1 MATRGPGL
9 GGVVNHLRQVH
20 LRGQDLGEVADLD
33 RRLPRVPGE
42 DPELDPDPLEV
53 GDHIQDPVLEP
64 VIYGYGGGA
73 NNVLALH
80 DLVRHGDQLIVP
92 IPDQRQCHL
101 ELREPLICVLL
112 REDPD
117 VEDQILQPFRTEFC
131 EMINS
136 SRASKNDG
144 ENNTEMRVNRCCKRN
159 TPYRPSVP
167 AC

>member
-1 MATRGPGL
+1 MATRALTFGG
-9 GGVVNHLRQVH
+9 GGVYHLCQVH
-20 LRGQDLGEVADLD
+20 LRGQDLGGVANLD
-33 RRLPRVPGE
+33 CRLLLVPGE

-112 REDPD
+112 RENPD
-117 VEDQILQPFRTEFC
+117 ADDRSLQPFRSKFC
-131 EMINS
+131 EMIDS
-136 SRASKNDG
+136 SRASQNDA
-144 ENNTEMRVNRCCKRN
+144 ENHTKMHVN
-159 TPYRPSVP
+159 
-167 AC
+167 